1 MAQKAH
7 LQMEQ
12 GADFSA
18 QIDLQS
24 YIGTMY
30 NLSGAVI
37 TSQMRKSWVSTVSY
51 PFECT
56 IDNVTN
62 GSFIISMPWEL
73 TSTIDAG
80 RYLYDIV
87 LTDTNTGGKIR
98 VIEGTVHVTPGIT
111 RQD

>member
-7 LQMEQ
+7 LHMEQ
-12 GADFSA
+12 GVDFSA

-30 NLSGAVI
+30 NLTNAVV
-37 TSQMRKSWVSTVSY
+37 TAQMRKSWVSTVAYS
-51 PFECT
+51 FNCT
-56 IDNVTN
+56 IADEVN

-73 TSTIDAG
+73 TSTIDSG
-80 RYLYDIV
+80 RYLYDII

-98 VIEGTVHVTPGIT
+98 VIEGTCHVTPGIT